1 MDINEANTKIKELR
15 KIILYH
21 NKLYYDKGIQ
31 EVSDSDYDSLMIE
44 LRTLEKEYPSLFDE
58 TSPTNIVG
66 GTPLK
71 KFTNVQHQVKMLS
84 IEDIHELKDDEI
96 KLNGAIAE
104 QNLIE
109 WYNKLENTLKESDF
123 SLTVEPKIDGVAVTV
138 LYEDG
143 KIKYAATRGDG
154 ATGDNITQNILT
166 IDSVPSKLEKINNGI
181 LELRGEAFI
190 SNDDFESLNKQRE
203 DRGVQKFINP
213 RNAAAG
219 TLKQLD
225 PNIVSERPLKLI
237 FHSFGIIN
245 PEPFLDII
253 SFRQKLKDLSLP
265 FDKWF
270 RVAKNKNQVIQAV
283 KDLDVERHTFS
294 YGTDGAVIKVNE
306 ITHHEKLGNTSKFP
320 KWACAF
326 KYRPEQGQTTLKSVT
341 IQVGRTGVLTPV
353 AELIPIF
360 ISGTTVSRATLH
372 NDDEILRKDIRIGD
386 TVVVEKSGEII
397 PAIVKVNLDERP
409 ESTTPFNIFDHLNG
423 KCPSC
428 EGPIVKEEG
437 FTSWKC
443 VNISC
448 PDQLTASLIH
458 FSGRKMLDLDGL
470 GSRVAEKLVT
480 DKLVKNP
487 IDLFEL
493 SYNTLSDLELSPAK
507 LDSGRTSKPR
517 RFGEKKSEK
526 IINSLNKAKELPLS
540 RWLFAIG
547 INNVGESAAN
557 ECSRLHNSFSEIIN
571 SKIISL
577 IINRW
582 NLENWLKLNTLKRI
596 KSESSVESL
605 DEKINLYNS
614 KKQEIQSINRTLET
628 YKISHELGGV
638 TCKSLFDFFNSD
650 NGQLILN
657 KLKALNINPKSKN
670 YNPNPKTDTYN
681 SSPIIDT
688 QWVITGTLSKS
699 RDVFKSYIENL
710 GGKVMSSI
718 SKKTDYLLAGENA
731 GSKLSKATNLNVT
744 ILDEKNFLSLIKK
757 TTEAG

>member
-1 MDINEANTKIKELR
+1 MDVNEANTKIKELR
-15 KIILYH
+15 KTILYH
-21 NKLYYDKGIQ
+21 NKLYYDKGTQ
-31 EVSDSDYDSLMIE
+31 EISDSDYDSLMVE
-44 LRTLEKEYPSLFDE
+44 LRTLEKGNPSLFDE
-58 TSPTNIVG
+58 ASPTNIVG

-71 KFTNVQHQVKMLS
+71 EFTHVQHQVKMLS
-84 IEDIHELKDDEI
+84 IEDVHELKDEEI
-96 KLNGAIAE
+96 KLKGVTAE
-104 QNLIE
+104 QNLSE
-109 WYNKLENTLKESDF
+109 WYNKLKNTLYESDF

-138 LYEDG
+138 LYENG

-166 IDSVPSKLEKINNGI
+166 IDSVPSSLKKINNGI

-203 DRGVQKFINP
+203 NSGEQKFINP

-225 PNIVSERPLKLI
+225 PKIVAERPLKLI
-237 FHSFGIIN
+237 FHSFGRID
-245 PEPFLDII
+245 PDPFADII
-253 SFRQKLKDLSLP
+253 SFRQKLKDLRLT

-270 RVAKNKNQVIQAV
+270 RVTKDKTELIQAV

-294 YGTDGAVIKVNE
+294 YATDGAVIKVNE
-306 ITHHEKLGNTSKFP
+306 VTHHQQLGNTSKFP
-320 KWACAF
+320 KWACAY
-326 KYRPEQGQTTLKSVT
+326 KYRPEQGQTNLKSVT
-341 IQVGRTGVLTPV
+341 VQVGRTGVLTPV
-353 AELIPIF
+353 AELKPIF

-372 NDDEILRKDIRIGD
+372 NEDEILRKDIRIGD

-397 PAIVKVNLDERP
+397 PAIVKVNLAERP

-428 EGPIVKEEG
+428 GKPIVKEEG

-443 VNISC
+443 INISC

-480 DKLVKNP
+480 DQLVKHP

-493 SYNTLSDLELSPAK
+493 SINSFSDLELSPAK
-507 LDSGRTSKPR
+507 LDNDRISKPR
-517 RFGEKKSEK
+517 RFGEKKSHK
-526 IINSLNKAKELPLS
+526 IINSLNKANKLPLS
-540 RWLFAIG
+540 RWLFALG

-557 ECSRLHNSFSEIIN
+557 ECSRLHNSFLEIIN
-571 SKIISL
+571 SKIIRL
-577 IINRW
+577 IINKW
-582 NLENWLKLNTLKRI
+582 NLENWLKLNTLKSI
-596 KSESSVESL
+596 KLESSVTGV
-605 DEKINLYNS
+605 DEKIRLYNR
-614 KKQEIQSINRTLET
+614 KKQQILSINKALET

-638 TCKSLFDFFNSD
+638 ACKSLLDFFNSD

-657 KLKALNINPKSKN
+657 KLKILNINPKSNN
-670 YNPNPKTDTYN
+670 YNPSPKTDTFN
-681 SSPIIDT
+681 LSPIVNT
-688 QWVITGTLSKS
+688 HWVITGTLSES
-699 RDVFKSYIENL
+699 RDVFKSNIEKL

-731 GSKLSKATNLNVT
+731 GSKLSKATALNVN
-744 ILDEKNFLSLIKK
+744 ILDEKAFLSLIKK
-757 TTEAG
+757 TADTV